1 MRLVNLKEVSE
12 YEVYEWLKNEI
23 ELTERQKEYIEENE
37 IFRFSPFYFSKKYE
51 SKKVNPLLRLSIIL
65 IPIVYI
71 LLIVEMF
78 FNFLIFGKWEYEL
91 KYIRWFPEWLNKIG
105 L

>member
-12 YEVYEWLKNEI
+12 YEVYEWLKTEI
-23 ELTERQKEYIEENE
+23 ELTERQKEHIQENE

-51 SKKVNPLLRLSIIL
+51 TKRVNLLLRLSIVL

-71 LLIVEMF
+71 LLIVGMF
-78 FNFLIFGKWEYEL
+78 FNFLIFGKWYYEA
-91 KYIRWFPEWLNKIG
+91 KHIRWFPEWLNKIG

>member
-1 MRLVNLKEVSE
+1 MRLVNLRKVSE

-51 SKKVNPLLRLSIIL
+51 VKKVNPLLRLSIVL
-65 IPIVYI
+65 IPIVYV
-71 LLIVEMF
+71 LLIVGMF
-78 FNFLIFGKWEYEL
+78 FNFLIFGKWQYEF
-91 KYIRWFPEWLNKIG
+91 KYVRWFSEWLNKIG